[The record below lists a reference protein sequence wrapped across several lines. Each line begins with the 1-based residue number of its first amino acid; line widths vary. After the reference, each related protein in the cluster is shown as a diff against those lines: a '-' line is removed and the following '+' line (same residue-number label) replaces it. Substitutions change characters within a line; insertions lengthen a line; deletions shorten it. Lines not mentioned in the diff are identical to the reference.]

1 MTMRCTGFCQPN
13 STIDEKVHRRHDQ
26 PDFREMNGRGEREK
40 KTIKLCRLGFVLDA
54 QRFIFI
60 YCWCYLCEII
70 SMLDWWTVPR
80 PLNSSVVLS
89 PPIAWLCGDRKY
101 RWQINVNDNN
111 NSEMDQNSQAK
122 KNSTNTT
129 SKCIPLVCAHV
140 PSALV
145 SYSMLLGSFLHFK
158 CTLVSRISLFL
169 FEFNLTDRFIL
180 LLSSYF

>member
-1 MTMRCTGFCQPN
+1 MLLFNHKQRFVFDFQYYADEWWNQKKPYKWNERRWANEWTNVEYYKNHVMIWQCDVQVFASQIRLLMKMYTGDTT
-13 STIDEKVHRRHDQ
+13 SRISEKWMDE
-26 PDFREMNGRGEREK
+26 EREK
-40 KTIKLCRLGFVLDA
+40 KKQSNCVDFGFVLDA

-122 KNSTNTT
+122 K
-129 SKCIPLVCAHV
+129 KQHK
-140 PSALV
+140 
-145 SYSMLLGSFLHFK
+145 HH
-158 CTLVSRISLFL
+158 
-169 FEFNLTDRFIL
+169 E
-180 LLSSYF
+180 